1 LDVSPQEKTSRLFH
15 CIAGT
20 PERELVVHRKVAI
33 AKAFLARQ
41 GSASPTANNG
51 SGKGDNISAAA
62 ERLFRWEDLDQRLLS
77 AKTNDLA
84 EEMHKR
90 TVEAEGKIEFDTAQ
104 SGNAAGY
111 LPRLFDFHEQLADEW
126 AERLYAAHCEAWS
139 QQNRSLSAGFI
150 RVIRDRPVAQL
161 IAARKSSVHAGVCLR
176 GTRIGEQPN
185 SGALGEWHRRMD
197 RLAARWN
204 SKLEADAVACEYRG
218 QEHVSKAIALPSSSP
233 RKPGSKKSGRVPR
246 LTCDFVGFAAR
257 LWLEATRDSGQA
269 KVSIKQLTQ
278 IGSKLD
284 EKGYVPPADY
294 LEGRYA
300 KELKAF
306 NSRNSN
312 SKTGAIQ
319 TWSRLVSL
327 ADKDH
332 LRGMRRM
339 LSRCAEK
346 QTVP

>member
-1 LDVSPQEKTSRLFH
+1 
-15 CIAGT
+15 
-20 PERELVVHRKVAI
+20 
-33 AKAFLARQ
+33 
-41 GSASPTANNG
+41 
-51 SGKGDNISAAA
+51 
-62 ERLFRWEDLDQRLLS
+62 
-77 AKTNDLA
+77 
-84 EEMHKR
+84 
-90 TVEAEGKIEFDTAQ
+90 
-104 SGNAAGY
+104 
-111 LPRLFDFHEQLADEW
+111 
-126 AERLYAAHCEAWS
+126 
-139 QQNRSLSAGFI
+139 
-150 RVIRDRPVAQL
+150 
-161 IAARKSSVHAGVCLR
+161 
-176 GTRIGEQPN
+176 
-185 SGALGEWHRRMD
+185 
-197 RLAARWN
+197 
-204 SKLEADAVACEYRG
+204 
-218 QEHVSKAIALPSSSP
+218 
-233 RKPGSKKSGRVPR
+233 
-246 LTCDFVGFAAR
+246 

>member
-1 LDVSPQEKTSRLFH
+1 MWDSQDTELIRH
-15 CIAGT
+15 T
-20 PERELVVHRKVAI
+20 PESHHNVSQRSHLKGT
-33 AKAFLARQ
+33 LQ
-41 GSASPTANNG
+41 GSGLHCRVSGHFEDRRCQPTIGAFG
-51 SGKGDNISAAA
+51 SRTFPSLCDRRHRHA
-62 ERLFRWEDLDQRLLS
+62 EIW
-77 AKTNDLA
+77 
-84 EEMHKR
+84 
-90 TVEAEGKIEFDTAQ
+90 
-104 SGNAAGY
+104 
-111 LPRLFDFHEQLADEW
+111 PRLSSNVVRHL
-126 AERLYAAHCEAWS
+126 C
-139 QQNRSLSAGFI
+139 SAGFI

-185 SGALGEWHRRMD
+185 SGALGEWHRRID

-204 SKLEADAVACEYRG
+204 SKLEADAVACEYRA

-246 LTCDFVGFAAR
+246 LACDFVGFAAR

-269 KVSIKQLTQ
+269 KVSIKQLAQ